1 MIIEAEIKVLSC
13 KGIKDSLE
21 VSEEL
26 FGFDLSQ
33 PFEETELDTEDDQCS
48 TPGNNRKRVM
58 LFQSN
63 IKLFE
68 RSVVLLFSF
77 CF

>member
-1 MIIEAEIKVLSC
+1 MEAEIKVLSC

-33 PFEETELDTEDDQCS
+33 PFEETELETEDDQGS
-48 TPGNNRKRVM
+48 MPGNSRKRV
-58 LFQSN
+58 
-63 IKLFE
+63 I
-68 RSVVLLFSF
+68 LLF
-77 CF
+77 

>member
-1 MIIEAEIKVLSC
+1 MEAEIKVLSC

-33 PFEETELDTEDDQCS
+33 PFEETELDTKDDQEIL
-48 TPGNNRKRVM
+48 PGNDKKRVI
-58 LFQSN
+58 FY
-63 IKLFE
+63 FE
-68 RSVVLLFSF
+68 
-77 CF
+77 

>member
-1 MIIEAEIKVLSC
+1 MEAEIKVLSC

-33 PFEETELDTEDDQCS
+33 PFKMPELETEDDQGS
-48 TPGNNRKRVM
+48 ISGNDRKRVNFYFNKIPSLLKGW
-58 LFQSN
+58 LF
-63 IKLFE
+63 
-68 RSVVLLFSF
+68 
-77 CF
+77 

>member
-1 MIIEAEIKVLSC
+1 MEAEIKVLSC

-33 PFEETELDTEDDQCS
+33 PFDETEVEIEDDQCS
-48 TPGNNRKRVM
+48 IPGNNRKRVNFY
-58 LFQSN
+58 LIRFQV
-63 IKLFE
+63 I
-68 RSVVLLFSF
+68 
-77 CF
+77 